1 MQGFGFGVY
10 PQNVLMAFDVAQV
23 LGYQGSELRY
33 YDELLGGRPGT
44 AGGAQYLLTSTRLWN
59 LLAVRYV
66 VVSDTVQIPG
76 YHKVL
81 GPIENAAGNRAY
93 LYQADTAP
101 PYVRVVPAAV
111 KLPADSLAPPTLADP
126 RMPGYDRV
134 VLLPPS
140 APINPAP
147 LRGLPPPSA
156 SHGKVT
162 NWDAGRM
169 TISLDPPPRDSSY
182 VLISENWYLDWRVN
196 VDGRPGQVLRG
207 DHALLT
213 IPVAPGARQLE
224 LSYHSKAIARGI
236 AIGLVSLV
244 IVLVGFI
251 VPPLVERRRRGG

>member
-1 MQGFGFGVY
+1 VDY
-10 PQNVLMAFDVAQV
+10 
-23 LGYQGSELRY
+23 R
-33 YDELLGGRPGT
+33 
-44 AGGAQYLLTSTRLWN
+44 
-59 LLAVRYV
+59 
-66 VVSDTVQIPG
+66 
-76 YHKVL
+76 
-81 GPIENAAGNRAY
+81 
-93 LYQADTAP
+93 
-101 PYVRVVPAAV
+101 
-111 KLPADSLAPPTLADP
+111 
-126 RMPGYDRV
+126 
-134 VLLPPS
+134 
-140 APINPAP
+140 
-147 LRGLPPPSA
+147 PPPSA